1 MTVTSAESH
10 AEQMVGKQ
18 RQKVVLSGLVVNM
31 CLALGQLGIGVLGR
45 SAALVAD
52 GFHTLSDLLSDALV
66 LLAARFGAKAADRDH
81 PYGHARIETA
91 GTFGL
96 SLVLIATGVGIAL
109 HAARALSIPHHL
121 ASPSPFTLVAALV
134 AIGVKE
140 GLFRYMRSAANRL
153 RSQLLHA
160 NAWHYRTDVFSSTV
174 VAVGIAG
181 SMLGIRDLDA
191 IAAIGVAILIV
202 RIGANLAWQALREL
216 VDTGLEDEKLERIRH
231 VIMSIDGVR
240 TLHLLRTRRAGG
252 LAFVDVHILVDETV
266 SVSEGHQISEMV
278 RIALMR
284 QVENMADVLVHIDP
298 EDDERAATNAHLP
311 LRSDVMRRLDRYFVG
326 IEAAKAIE
334 SVILHYLDGRLSIE
348 LRLPLDFAPTPAAA
362 RTLQARFAAAAA
374 KDPDIVAV
382 HVCFH

>member
-1 MTVTSAESH
+1 MTATRADGYPD
-10 AEQMVGKQ
+10 ATVGASSQ
-18 RQKVVLSGLVVNM
+18 RAVFNGLLVNV
-31 CLALGQLGIGVLGR
+31 CLATGQLAIGVFGR
-45 SAALVAD
+45 STALVAD
-52 GFHTLSDLLSDALV
+52 GFHTLSDLLSDSLV
-66 LLAARFGAKAADRDH
+66 LVTARFGAKGADEDH

-96 SLVLIATGVGIAL
+96 SLLLIGTGVGIAL
-109 HAARALSIPHHL
+109 HAADALSAPHKL
-121 ASPSPFTLVAALV
+121 ARPDLFALAMACAAI
-134 AIGVKE
+134 AVKE
-140 GLFRYMRSAANRL
+140 GLFRYMRRAANRL

-181 SMLGIRDLDA
+181 SILGIRDLDA

-202 RIGANLAWQALREL
+202 RMGANLAWQALREL
-216 VDTGLEDEKLERIRH
+216 VDTGLEAEKLERIRR

-252 LAFVDVHILVDETV
+252 LAFADVHILVDEGV

-298 EDDERAATNAHLP
+298 EDDERAATNARLP
-311 LRSDVMRRLDRYFVG
+311 LRSEIMARLDRYFAG

-334 SVILHYLDGRLSIE
+334 SVVLHYLGGRLSIE
-348 LRLPLDFAPTPAAA
+348 IRLPLDFAPTPAAA
-362 RTLQARFAAAAA
+362 RTLQKRFADAVAH
-374 KDPDIVAV
+374 DPQIATVR
-382 HVCFH
+382 VCFR